1 MDGPGGK
8 AGIHDLRII
17 PLNLLHLLPNPIA
30 WGVLVDHL
38 TGIPGLLPGTVYDRC
53 CSQYQDYSHAQL
65 RGCAYQAV
73 DNATPVVLFALDLGL
88 TYDFLELDLSF
99 ANVVVFVVHV
109 VGALYGR
116 LVAR

>member
-1 MDGPGGK
+1 
-8 AGIHDLRII
+8 
-17 PLNLLHLLPNPIA
+17 
-30 WGVLVDHL
+30 
-38 TGIPGLLPGTVYDRC
+38 
-53 CSQYQDYSHAQL
+53 
-65 RGCAYQAV
+65 
-73 DNATPVVLFALDLGL
+73 VLFALDLGL